1 MTTPI
6 YLFQVV
12 QNEKLSERISHQ
24 LLQSIASGHYRPGD
38 LLPPERDL
46 AIAFQVSRV
55 AVREALG
62 SLGAKGILS
71 VRQGR
76 GTTVNPV
83 EMWNTLDPEVLM
95 LLQGDRVFDKLIEMR
110 SILEPELAALAATNI
125 TPAEIEEMR
134 LISDLPETDTMEQH
148 VERDTAFHVSIAR
161 ATHNPVLLIVF
172 SSISDLL
179 RESRRRTFSVP
190 GAIVEARHW
199 HHAIFDAI
207 EKQDAEAARQAMAAH
222 LGQVGNALHHNSQSP

>member
-1 MTTPI
+1 MATAVG
-6 YLFQVV
+6 LFQVV
-12 QNEKLSERISHQ
+12 QNEKLSERISYQ

-38 LLPPERDL
+38 MLPPERDL
-46 AIAFQVSRV
+46 SIAFQVSRV

-95 LLQGDRVFDKLIEMR
+95 LLQGDKVFDKLIEMR
-110 SILEPELAALAATNI
+110 RILEPELAALAAANI
-125 TPAEIEEMR
+125 TTEEIEEMR

-148 VERDTAFHVSIAR
+148 VEHDTAFHVSIAR

-179 RESRRRTFSVP
+179 RESRRLTFSVP
-190 GAIVEARHW
+190 GAIAEAHHW
-199 HHAIFDAI
+199 HQEIFNAI
-207 EKQDAEAARQAMAAH
+207 EKHDAEAARQAMAAH
-222 LGQVGNALHHNSQSP
+222 LGQVKNALHHNVQSS

>member
-1 MTTPI
+1 MTTTKT
-6 YLFQVV
+6 LFQVV
-12 QNEKLSERISHQ
+12 QNEKLSERISQQ
-24 LLQSIASGHYRPGD
+24 LLQTIASGHYRPGD
-38 LLPPERDL
+38 MLPPERDL
-46 AIAFQVSRV
+46 ADAFQVSRV
-55 AVREALG
+55 VVREALG

-83 EMWNTLDPEVLM
+83 ELWNTLDPEVLM

-110 SILEPELAALAATNI
+110 RILEPELAALAATNI
-125 TPAEIEEMR
+125 TPKEIEALR

-148 VERDTAFHVSIAR
+148 VERDTTYHVFIAR

-172 SSISDLL
+172 SSISDML

-190 GAIVEARHW
+190 GELAKARHW
-199 HHAIFDAI
+199 HHAIFSAI
-207 EKQDAEAARQAMAAH
+207 EKHDAEAARQAMAAH
-222 LGQVGNALHHNSQSP
+222 LGQVREALHHYVLPT